1 MHTLHP
7 RSGGA
12 TLVGHAPGKDELRP
26 ARAWLDEPEV
36 PYLSARLAISAVLT
50 AQLLLVMLSGRG
62 ARAAW
67 LELALATPVVLW
79 GGLPFFERAA
89 ASVRRGRPNMFA
101 LVSLGT
107 LTAWTYSVVVTLA
120 PSAAVS
126 PHVYFGAA
134 ACTVTLVL
142 VGEALE
148 RFARRRTMQAIA
160 DEDAVRRMLAPRA
173 TRTEDLADRIS
184 AALVPAVLAVAAITF
199 VGWLVFGPTPRLP
212 HAIASA
218 ASVLVIASPAAIG
231 LATPMSFLMAT
242 AAAKRQGIALRDAES
257 TETLA
262 NVTTLVLDRTGVLTE
277 GRPQVTTIEPAWG
290 VDHAELV
297 RIVAT
302 AEEESEHPLARAVV
316 AHARAGGT
324 TDDEASPQSIRRPIR
339 GRGVIAR
346 VSGRSV
352 VLGTSALLSAR
363 GVVVPEQ
370 ALRRAET
377 LRTGGATVS
386 FVAIAGAYAGLVA
399 IDDSA
404 RHDARD
410 AIAELRRMG
419 VRVGMMTGAART
431 SGRHVAREL
440 DLHEAEVFA
449 QIHPDDRARVIA
461 RLADRG
467 EIVAVASSGARHV
480 DAVSAAHI
488 GITLGGDVD
497 AHVAL
502 ADGDLHGIVR
512 AIRLAR
518 RTTRNVRQNLALAFG
533 YNLLAIPVA
542 AGGCYAATGNALS
555 PMLAA
560 GAMGLGTLSVILS
573 SLRLLSRP
581 RQ

>member
-1 MHTLHP
+1 MNTLHP

-12 TLVGHAPGKDELRP
+12 TLVGRGPDKEELHP

-36 PYLSARLAISAVLT
+36 PYLSARLAISALLT
-50 AQLLLVMLSGRG
+50 AQLLLVIVTGDG
-62 ARAAW
+62 PRAAW
-67 LELALATPVVLW
+67 VELALATPVVLW

-89 ASVRRGRPNMFA
+89 SSIRRGRPNMFA

-107 LTAWTYSVVVTLA
+107 LTAWVFGFVVTIA
-120 PSAAVS
+120 KGVGVA
-126 PHVYFGAA
+126 PHVYYGAA
-134 ACTVTLVL
+134 TCTVTLVL

-160 DEDAVRRMLAPRA
+160 DEGAIRRMLAPRA

-184 AALVPAVLAVAAITF
+184 AALVPGVIVVAAITF
-199 VGWLVFGPTPRLP
+199 VGWLAFGPAPRLP

-218 ASVLVIASPAAIG
+218 AAVLVIASPAAIG
-231 LATPMSFLMAT
+231 LATPMAFLMAT
-242 AAAKRQGIALRDAES
+242 AAAKRQGIALRDAQS

-262 NVTTLVLDRTGVLTE
+262 DVTTLVLDRTGVLTE
-277 GRPQVTTIEPAWG
+277 GRPQVRTVEPADG
-290 VDHAELV
+290 IDRGELL
-297 RIVAT
+297 RLVAT

-316 AHARAGGT
+316 AHARPFAG
-324 TDDEASPQSIRRPIR
+324 DEDAPHSIRRPIR
-339 GRGVIAR
+339 GRGVLAR

-363 GVVVPEQ
+363 GVVVPEDV
-370 ALRRAET
+370 LERAET
-377 LRTGGATVS
+377 LRGHGATVS
-386 FVAIAGAYAGLVA
+386 FVAVDGSYAGLVA
-399 IDDSA
+399 TDDSA
-404 RHDARD
+404 RQDARE

-419 VRVGMMTGAART
+419 VRVVMMTGAART

-461 RLADRG
+461 QLADRG
-467 EIVAVASSGARHV
+467 EVVAVATARH
-480 DAVSAAHI
+480 AHALSAAHI

-497 AHVAL
+497 GHVAL

-542 AGGCYAATGNALS
+542 AAGCYAATGTALS

-560 GAMGLGTLSVILS
+560 GAMGLGTVSVIAS
-573 SLRLLSRP
+573 SLRLLARP
-581 RQ
+581 AQ